1 MILSHEKTLDKVG
14 KFVSDCIGPLSVENF
29 AELTKEDWLAW
40 AGEFAMQLIATLVL
54 FLLVKFF
61 LWKPITNMLEAR
73 KAKIDEELNSA
84 RETNQKAQALKED
97 LEKQL
102 SLAQDE
108 VKRIIQSAEMD
119 GNARKEEII
128 NEAKEEAKRRIEASK
143 QDIEKEVSNK
153 QQEIKNEIVTIAF
166 EAASKIV
173 EHEVDRDKYMD
184 IVNSIIEGAQ
194 IK

>member
-1 MILSHEKTLDKVG
+1 MILSLDDTLKEVG
-14 KFVSDCIGPLSVENF
+14 EFVQNCLGPLSADDF
-29 AELTKEDWLAW
+29 AAISKEQWLQW
-40 AGEFAMQLIATLVL
+40 FSQFMMQLVATFVL
-54 FLLVKFF
+54 FLLVKFL

-73 KAKIDEELNSA
+73 KGKIDEELNQA
-84 RETNQKAQALKED
+84 RETNAKAQALKED

-102 SLAQDE
+102 AEAQDE
-108 VKRIIQSAEMD
+108 VRRIIQSAEMD

-128 NEAKEEAKRRIEASK
+128 NAAKEEAKARLEASK
-143 QDIEKEVSNK
+143 QDILREVSNK

-173 EHEVDRDKYMD
+173 EHEVDREKYLD
-184 IVNSIIEGAQ
+184 VVNSIIEGAE